1 MRDLRLLITQTLRA
15 AKALIRDER
24 IPRPLRWGGA
34 FGVLPLPGPL
44 DEAVLLLVGA
54 LLWVFYRDEFREA
67 WSTARVAPVQPS
79 GSGSSPRTRARGWL
93 LAVAALIVFALMLVI
108 GSKVIGRWYY
118 DPALSALAGWSVP
131 PDFSDFYLAADA
143 VLAGNSPYQIDVPAG
158 WLGYV
163 YPPLLAWLMTPLT
176 LFPVP
181 VAVSVWAVVSVL
193 FVVAALWILGVR
205 DWRCYPVALLW
216 PFHREVIEFGTI
228 DSLLVFVVA
237 LCWRYRDAPVRASV
251 ATGFVVSLKLFL
263 WPLALWLG
271 LSGRLRTAA
280 LSVVTCALFVV
291 VPWALIDF
299 QDVTRYPGLVREVS
313 QQQGGTYSL
322 ASFGET
328 LGFAPNF
335 ATVLSALIG
344 AGLLYLA
351 YRAAREPLHDA
362 AVRDQ
367 RSLTLTIAAALAL
380 TPVVW
385 NHYFVLLLIPVAI
398 ARPRLSGLWLAPLAL
413 NVLYLVDDYG
423 PSPDGRLVPLAAVTG
438 VALGTILLALQPRR
452 AGRAMAV
459 PSRARGCVRR
469 TAVPAL
475 AVCAVLAVLAVLFV
489 LMPEKLNDRPYNP
502 LGRDTSHTSQPTSS
516 SG

>member
-1 MRDLRLLITQTLRA
+1 VERA
-15 AKALIRDER
+15 
-24 IPRPLRWGGA
+24 
-34 FGVLPLPGPL
+34 
-44 DEAVLLLVGA
+44 
-54 LLWVFYRDEFREA
+54 
-67 WSTARVAPVQPS
+67 
-79 GSGSSPRTRARGWL
+79 
-93 LAVAALIVFALMLVI
+93 
-108 GSKVIGRWYY
+108 
-118 DPALSALAGWSVP
+118 

-143 VLAGNSPYQIDVPAG
+143 VLAGNSPDEIDLPAG

-176 LFPVP
+176 LLPVH
-181 VAVSVWAVVSVL
+181 VAVSLWAVVSVL

-216 PFHREVIEFGTI
+216 PFHREVIEFGTV

-237 LCWRYRDAPVRASV
+237 LCWRYRDASGRASL

-271 LSGRLRTAA
+271 LGGRLRAAA
-280 LSVVTCALFVV
+280 LSVVTGALFVV

-328 LGFAPNF
+328 LGLAANF
-335 ATVLSALIG
+335 ATVLSTGVG

-351 YRAAREPLHDA
+351 YRAAREPLDSA
-362 AVRDQ
+362 AARDR

-385 NHYFVLLLIPVAI
+385 NHYLVLLLIPVAL
-398 ARPRLSGLWLAPLAL
+398 ARPRLSGLWLAPIAL
-413 NVLYLVDDYG
+413 NALYVVHDYG
-423 PSPDGRLVPLAAVTG
+423 PSPDGRLVPLTAVTG
-438 VALGTILLALQPRR
+438 VAVATIVLALQPGS
-452 AGRAMAV
+452 GRATAV
-459 PSRARGCVRR
+459 PSRARSRVRR
-469 TAVPAL
+469 AAVPAL
-475 AVCAVLAVLAVLFV
+475 AVGAMLATLFV
-489 LMPEKLNDRPYNP
+489 LVPEKLNDRPYNP
-502 LGRDTSHTSQPTSS
+502 LGRDTSHTSQQTRS